1 MKYALFI
8 LLTCFQSA
16 TAQQLTD
23 LPFGAVDL
31 NQNRERQGAS
41 RRYVPVFFEQSPA
54 PSALPLTKST
64 APLCTPDM
72 LGMDADRLSAIDEIV
87 REGIEQEKMPGC
99 VVIIGRREGIAFR
112 RAYGNRQLQPDK
124 VAMATDTVFDLAS
137 LTKPIATAT
146 SVMILIQQG
155 KIDLNASVA
164 TYLPEFAQQGK
175 DSITIRH
182 LLTHTG
188 GLIAD
193 NAMNDYADGADA
205 AIASICALK
214 PNAAPGESFAY
225 SDVGF
230 IVLGQVVQA
239 VSGKNVH
246 EFSHEYIF
254 APLDMTETGYLPDDA
269 IKSRAAATEQRD
281 GHWMQGEVHDPR
293 AFALGG
299 IAGHAGLFSTADDLA
314 HYATMMLN
322 QGHLDDVQILD
333 EATFTLM
340 TTPIEIPR
348 GRRALGWDVK
358 TGYSSNRSDLMSS
371 QAFGHGGFT
380 GTGIWIDPTQNLYVI
395 FLSNRVHPDG
405 KGSVNPLIGRIGTV
419 ASAAIVSIPGVNAQ
433 GDSFASK
440 KSSPETA
447 GNVLNGID
455 VLQRDGFATLK
466 GHTVGLITN
475 QTGLNV
481 NGVSTIR
488 LLQEAE
494 GVTLKALFSPEHGL
508 EGQLDIPKISDQ
520 QDATTGLKI
529 FSLYGE
535 TRTPT
540 AESLAGIDTLVF
552 DIQDIGCRFY
562 TYVSTMGNAL
572 KAAGEHKIRF
582 VILDRVNPIG
592 GGDVQG
598 PVLDEG
604 DESFVGFHPIA
615 VRHGMTMGEL
625 ALMFRDELKLDVDLE
640 IIPVE
645 GWTRDQLYDQTGLAW
660 TNPSPNMRS
669 LTQAMLYPGVGLI
682 EMTNVS
688 VGRGTD
694 TPFEVVGAPWIDGR
708 ALAAELNRADL
719 SGVRFVPVRFVPN
732 SSKHAKESCG
742 GVNIIITDRGM
753 FRPLS
758 LGIQLMLSLKT
769 LYADKWDTNQL
780 NRLLSSQKTIDAVEA
795 GHSVDEIEQLWAEE
809 LARFI
814 NRRRKYL
821 QYK

>member
-1 MKYALFI
+1 MKSII
-8 LLTCFQSA
+8 LLLLATSAPFSYAQSVHEIPQRA
-16 TAQQLTD
+16 
-23 LPFGAVDL
+23 
-31 NQNRERQGAS
+31 
-41 RRYVPVFFEQSPA
+41 
-54 PSALPLTKST
+54 
-64 APLCTPDM
+64 PDM
-72 LGMDADRLSAIDEIV
+72 LGMDADRLNVIDDLV
-87 REGIEQEKMPGC
+87 REGLDQEKMPGC
-99 VVIIGRREGIAFR
+99 VVIVGRREGIVFR
-112 RAYGNRQLQPDK
+112 RAYGNRQLQPEK
-124 VAMATDTVFDLAS
+124 TGMTTDTVFDLAS

-155 KIDLNASVA
+155 KLDLNARVA
-164 TYLPEFAQQGK
+164 SYLPEFAQHGK

-193 NAMNDYADGADA
+193 NPMDDYANGADA
-205 AIASICALK
+205 AFARICGLK
-214 PNAAPGESFAY
+214 PNAAPGESFTY

-246 EFSHEYIF
+246 EFSHEHIF
-254 APLDMTETGYLPDDA
+254 APLSMTETGYLPDDSL
-269 IKSRAAATEQRD
+269 KSRAAVTEQRD

-314 HYATMMLN
+314 RYATMMLN
-322 QGHLDDVQILD
+322 HGELNDVRILD
-333 EATFTLM
+333 ETTFTLM
-340 TTPIEIPR
+340 TTAIEIPR

-380 GTGIWIDPTQNLYVI
+380 GTGIWIDAVRNLFVI

-405 KGSVNPLIGRIGTV
+405 KGLVNPLIGRIGTV
-419 ASAAIVSIPGVNAQ
+419 ATASIVRDAGTEV
-433 GDSFASK
+433 
-440 KSSPETA
+440 SPEQT
-447 GNVLNGID
+447 GIVLSGID

-466 GHTVGLITN
+466 GHTIGLITN
-475 QTGLNV
+475 QTGLNRE
-481 NGVSTIR
+481 GVSTIR
-488 LLQEAE
+488 LLHAAE

-508 EGQLDIPKISDQ
+508 EGQLDIPKIGDQ
-520 QDATTGLKI
+520 QEAKTGLKV

-562 TYVSTMGNAL
+562 TFVSTMGNAL
-572 KAAGEHKIRF
+572 KAANEHKIRF
-582 VILDRVNPIG
+582 VVLDRVNPIG
-592 GGDVQG
+592 GVDVQG

-615 VRHGMTMGEL
+615 VRHGMTTGEL
-625 ALMFRDELKLDVDLE
+625 ALMFRNELKLDVDLE
-640 IIPVE
+640 IIAVE
-645 GWTRDQLYDQTGLAW
+645 GWSRNQIFDQTGLTW

-694 TPFEVVGAPWIDGR
+694 TPFEVVGAP
-708 ALAAELNRADL
+708 
-719 SGVRFVPVRFVPN
+719 
-732 SSKHAKESCG
+732 
-742 GVNIIITDRGM
+742 
-753 FRPLS
+753 
-758 LGIQLMLSLKT
+758 
-769 LYADKWDTNQL
+769 
-780 NRLLSSQKTIDAVEA
+780 
-795 GHSVDEIEQLWAEE
+795 
-809 LARFI
+809 
-814 NRRRKYL
+814 
-821 QYK
+821 